1 MVGPA
6 VKREAVA
13 MARSEYG
20 LSERRACRLVG
31 LVRGTCR
38 YRHRRRDDGPLR
50 AKLCELAQQRR
61 RFGYRRLG
69 TLMDR
74 EGAHVNHKRVYRV
87 YAEEKLQVRRRRR

>member
-1 MVGPA
+1 MSEELAAWLGSCAAPA
-6 VKREAVA
+6 A
-13 MARSEYG
+13 
-20 LSERRACRLVG
+20 
-31 LVRGTCR
+31 
-38 YRHRRRDDGPLR
+38 RHRRRDDGPLR